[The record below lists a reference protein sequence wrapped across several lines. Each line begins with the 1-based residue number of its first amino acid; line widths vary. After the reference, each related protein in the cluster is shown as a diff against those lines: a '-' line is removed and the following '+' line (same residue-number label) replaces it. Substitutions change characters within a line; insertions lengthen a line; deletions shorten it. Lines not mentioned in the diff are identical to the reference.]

1 MRSTTMKLSVVL
13 ACVLAGSLAATPVLA
28 ADKIAVVDI
37 GRAIFSSDV
46 AQARQKQLQGAAEYS
61 QLQVKYDSVAADV
74 QALQKQIEAKRMTMS
89 QEQGAEYQKKMEYLR
104 ADYELVARKLQA
116 EVKALQSSIM
126 EELQPSVQASL
137 KELVEQGGI
146 TVLLTREAVISAS
159 PEMDITDKLVER
171 LNSKTR

>member
-1 MRSTTMKLSVVL
+1 VKRIIVKLGVVL
-13 ACVLAGSLAATPVLA
+13 VCVVTSALSATQVLAE
-28 ADKIAVVDI
+28 DKMAVVDI

-46 AQARQKQLQGAAEYS
+46 AKARQKQLLDTSEYS
-61 QLQVKYDSVAADV
+61 QLQVKSDSIAADV
-74 QALQKQIEAKRMTMS
+74 KALQKQIEAKRMTMS

-116 EVKALQSSIM
+116 ELKALQNSIM
-126 EELQPSVQASL
+126 EELQPTVQSSL

-146 TVLLTREAVISAS
+146 TVLLTKEAVIVAS
-159 PEMDITDKLVER
+159 PEMDITNKLIER